1 MFTLILFIVL
11 ATVSTIGGIIM
22 LNQLS
27 RMQSDISDIKRDNE
41 RRIEYNKQRN
51 EKRKEFRTNRTDID
65 KTLKRADDM
74 SKVSKTDK
82 RG

>member
-11 ATVSTIGGIIM
+11 AIVSTIGGILI

-27 RMQSDISDIKRDNE
+27 RIQSDISDIKRDNE

>member
-1 MFTLILFIVL
+1 MTIVIIALLFLILGGL
-11 ATVSTIGGIIM
+11 AQGLTTLKGIKE
-22 LNQLS
+22 N
-27 RMQSDISDIKRDNE
+27 ISDIKRDNE

-51 EKRKEFRTNRTDID
+51 EKRKEFRTNRKDID
-65 KTLKRADDM
+65 KSLEGANNV

>member
-1 MFTLILFIVL
+1 MLTTILFIVL
-11 ATVSTIGGIIM
+11 AIVSVIAGILI

-27 RMQSDISDIKRDNE
+27 RIQSDISDIKRDNE

-51 EKRKEFRTNRTDID
+51 EKRKEFKTNRKDID
-65 KTLKRADDM
+65 KSLEGGYNV

>member
-1 MFTLILFIVL
+1 MFTLILFIAL
-11 ATVSTIGGIIM
+11 AVVSTIGGIIV

-27 RMQSDISDIKRDNE
+27 RIQEDVSDIKRDNE

>member
-11 ATVSTIGGIIM
+11 AVVSTIGGIIM

>member
-1 MFTLILFIVL
+1 MTIVIIALLFLILGGL
-11 ATVSTIGGIIM
+11 AQGLTTLKTIKD
-22 LNQLS
+22 N
-27 RMQSDISDIKRDNE
+27 ISDIKRDNE

-74 SKVSKTDK
+74 SKVSKGDK

>member
-11 ATVSTIGGIIM
+11 AVVSTVGGIIM

>member
-1 MFTLILFIVL
+1 
-11 ATVSTIGGIIM
+11 
-22 LNQLS
+22 
-27 RMQSDISDIKRDNE
+27 MQSDISDIKRDNE

>member
-1 MFTLILFIVL
+1 MFTLVLFTVVAIV
-11 ATVSTIGGIIM
+11 AIIGSIKM
-22 LNQLS
+22 YNQLS
-27 RMQSDISDIKRDNE
+27 RIQSDISDIKRDNE

-51 EKRKEFRTNRTDID
+51 EKRKEFRTNRKDID
-65 KTLKRADDM
+65 KSLEGAYNV

>member
-1 MFTLILFIVL
+1 MLTTILFIVL
-11 ATVSTIGGIIM
+11 AIVSTIAGILI

-27 RMQSDISDIKRDNE
+27 RIQSDISDIKRDNE

>member
-1 MFTLILFIVL
+1 MTIVIIALLFLILGGL
-11 ATVSTIGGIIM
+11 AQGLTMLRTIKD
-22 LNQLS
+22 S
-27 RMQSDISDIKRDNE
+27 ISDIKRDNE

-74 SKVSKTDK
+74 SKVSKGDK

>member
-11 ATVSTIGGIIM
+11 AIVSTIGGIIM

>member
-1 MFTLILFIVL
+1 M
-11 ATVSTIGGIIM
+11 TVQEI
-22 LNQLS
+22 
-27 RMQSDISDIKRDNE
+27 
-41 RRIEYNKQRN
+41 NKQRN

>member
-1 MFTLILFIVL
+1 MFTLVLLTVVAIV
-11 ATVSTIGGIIM
+11 AIIGSIKM
-22 LNQLS
+22 YNQIKNI
-27 RMQSDISDIKRDNE
+27 QEDISAIKKDNE

-74 SKVSKTDK
+74 SKVSKH
-82 RG
+82 RNRR

>member
-1 MFTLILFIVL
+1 MLTVILFIVL
-11 ATVSTIGGIIM
+11 AIVSTIAGILI

-27 RMQSDISDIKRDNE
+27 RIQSDISDIKRDNE
-41 RRIEYNKQRN
+41 RRIEYNRQRN
-51 EKRKEFRTNRTDID
+51 EKRKEFKTNRKDID
-65 KTLKRADDM
+65 KSLEGGYNV

>member
-11 ATVSTIGGIIM
+11 AIVSTVAGIIM

-27 RMQSDISDIKRDNE
+27 RIQEDVSDIKRDNE

-74 SKVSKTDK
+74 SKVSKGDK

>member
-1 MFTLILFIVL
+1 MTIVIIALLFLILGGL
-11 ATVSTIGGIIM
+11 AQGLTTLRTIKD
-22 LNQLS
+22 S
-27 RMQSDISDIKRDNE
+27 ISDIKRDNE

-74 SKVSKTDK
+74 SKVSKGDK

>member
-11 ATVSTIGGIIM
+11 AVVSTVGGIIM

-27 RMQSDISDIKRDNE
+27 RIQSDISDIKRDNE

>member
-1 MFTLILFIVL
+1 MLTVILFIVL
-11 ATVSTIGGIIM
+11 AIVSTIAGILI

-27 RMQSDISDIKRDNE
+27 RIQSDISDIKRDNE

-51 EKRKEFRTNRTDID
+51 EKRKEFRTNRKDID
-65 KTLKRADDM
+65 KSLEGAYNV

>member
-1 MFTLILFIVL
+1 MFTLVLLTVVAIV
-11 ATVSTIGGIIM
+11 AIIGSIKM
-22 LNQLS
+22 YNQIKNI
-27 RMQSDISDIKRDNE
+27 QIDISAIKKDNE

-65 KTLKRADDM
+65 KTLERADDM
-74 SKVSKTDK
+74 SKVSKHRN

>member
-1 MFTLILFIVL
+1 MFTLVLFTVVAIV
-11 ATVSTIGGIIM
+11 AIIGSIKM
-22 LNQLS
+22 YNQLS
-27 RMQSDISDIKRDNE
+27 RIQSDISDIKRDNE

-74 SKVSKTDK
+74 SKVSKDGK